1 MSGMPMLEMPYGR
14 GSIPLEIPQSAASG
28 LFIAQAKPLRPLT
41 DCAAAA
47 IAATEAPVGCAPLSA
62 QLAQADSVLLIVS
75 DPTRCVAYP
84 QWLPALLQHIRANM
98 RASAALRI
106 IMATGTHSAPPVDSI
121 ADYLGIRGEVII
133 HDCRD
138 ESSLVRLGT
147 STHGTPF
154 VLNKLATEA
163 SLIIATGAVGY
174 HYFAGFTGGVKAV
187 FPGLAGFDSVI
198 ANHGLCLDIPALR
211 FADGVAPGALAGNPV
226 QEDFRE
232 VLPLL
237 PPVFI
242 INTVLAEDR
251 DPAFFAAGA
260 PVAAHEACSAFVDA
274 HFRCELPHE
283 PELLLLSA
291 GGNPRDISLYQAHK
305 ALKHSQGSLAHR
317 ARILFFAQCPNGL
330 GHPHFE
336 HWCALSLRETLE
348 QLQHGYQPI
357 AHIALS
363 LRTLAR
369 KYDITMVADLPAQ
382 IVEQWGMSHVPPEK
396 ASLKASWMLA
406 HTQHPVAVAHGSSLL
421 LRALQ

>member
-1 MSGMPMLEMPYGR
+1 MSRMPMLDMPYGR
-14 GSIPLEIPQSAASG
+14 GSIPLELPPSVAGG
-28 LFIAQAKPLRPLT
+28 LFIAQPKPLHLLA
-41 DCAAAA
+41 DC
-47 IAATEAPVGCAPLSA
+47 ATEAISAAEKPIGCAPLSG
-62 QLAQADSVLLIVS
+62 QLTQADNVLLVVS
-75 DPTRCVAYP
+75 DPTRCVSYP
-84 QWLPALLQHIRANM
+84 QWLPALLQHIRTHM
-98 RASAALRI
+98 RNGATLRI
-106 IMATGTHSAPPVDSI
+106 IMATGTHAAPPVDSI
-121 ADYLGIRGEVII
+121 AHYLGISDEVII

-138 ESSLVRLGT
+138 ESSLVRFAT
-147 STHGTPF
+147 STRGTPF
-154 VLNKLATEA
+154 VLNKLAAEA

-187 FPGLAGFDSVI
+187 FPGLASFESVI
-198 ANHGLCLDIPALR
+198 ANHGLCLDIPAQR
-211 FADGVAPGALAGNPV
+211 FAEGVAPGALTGNPV

-251 DPAFFAAGA
+251 DPAFFAAGE
-260 PVAAHEACSAFVDA
+260 PIAAHEACCALVDA

-283 PELLLLSA
+283 AELLLLSA
-291 GGNPRDISLYQAHK
+291 GGHPRDISLYQAHK
-305 ALKHSQGSLAHR
+305 ALKHAQGGLAHR
-317 ARILFFAQCPNGL
+317 ARILFFAQCPDGM

-336 HWCALSLRETLE
+336 HWCGLSLRETLE
-348 QLQHGYQPI
+348 LLQHGYQPI

-369 KYDITMVADLPAQ
+369 KYDITLVTDLSAQ

-406 HTQHPVAVAHGSSLL
+406 HAQHPVAVAHGSSLL